1 MKHSCNTK
9 NLLSVLLLVLLFVLI
24 LCPLLAVFAKAVIS
38 DGRLDLRHAWYAI
51 IDSENT
57 RTIFNS
63 LLLGICVV
71 LCSTVIAAPTAFL
84 LARTKLSRY
93 RFLDIIFMIPFM
105 TPPYIA
111 SMGWILFMQKKGLF
125 QQLFPASGSFSEK
138 FFCFGGLVLVMSL
151 HVFPFLMTMLKNA
164 IINIPASLEES
175 GAVFGATA
183 GRRMRKIF
191 APLLTGNYAIGA
203 LLVFVKTLSEYGTPY
218 TLGRRI
224 GFYVFTT
231 DIHRY
236 STTAPIDFGR
246 SASLSSILV
255 FICMCMWLVQN
266 RITTR
271 NSYRLVSGKGSRPA
285 QTHLSVPGLICA
297 WGWIAIV
304 ILLSIG
310 IPYFSIISTSLIR
323 LRGYGLAAGNFTLD
337 HYRELLHTPKA
348 LKAIGKSI
356 FLAVSSATICSV
368 IGTFVVVAVRR
379 TKGFLKKMLEGISLL
394 PEMLPGIVLVIGI
407 MLFWNSI
414 YKILPL
420 YNTIGIMVL
429 AYVVLY
435 LPYTVQYVTSAFTQ
449 INESL
454 LQAGRTFGGSPSYV
468 FRKITLPMIS
478 RGIFA
483 GWMMIFI
490 ITFRELVTASL
501 IAPPNTLVVSTYI
514 NREFEQGSVS
524 LGMAMAVLCVLITT
538 SALLLFQF
546 LTEKKKGTKNESTN

>member
-1 MKHSCNTK
+1 MKQDLKK
-9 NLLSVLLLVLLFVLI
+9 NLPSALLIILLAVLI
-24 LCPLLAVFAKAVIS
+24 LCPLIMVFAKAIVN
-38 DGRLDLRHAWYAI
+38 DGRLDLYQAW
-51 IDSENT
+51 ENIANPDNLE
-57 RTIFNS
+57 TIRNS
-63 LLLGICVV
+63 MLLGVCVV
-71 LCSTVIAAPTAFL
+71 LCSTVIAVPTAYL
-84 LARTKLSRY
+84 LARTQLSRHSW
-93 RFLDIIFMIPFM
+93 LDIVFMIPFM

-111 SMGWILFMQKKGLF
+111 SMGWILFMQKRGLF
-125 QQLFPASGSFSEK
+125 QQLFPYTGSWSEG

-164 IINIPASLEES
+164 MLNIPASLEES
-175 GAVFGATA
+175 GAVFGAGFTQ
-183 GRRMRKIF
+183 RLRKIF

-246 SASLSSILV
+246 SASLSSVLV
-255 FICMCMWLVQN
+255 CICIAMWLMQN
-266 RITTR
+266 YITSK
-271 NSYRLVSGKGSRPA
+271 NSYRLVSGKGNRPA
-285 QTHLSVPGLICA
+285 RTHLSVLGQVLA
-297 WGWIAIV
+297 WLWIAAVVIV
-304 ILLSIG
+304 AIG
-310 IPYFSIISTSLIR
+310 VPYFSIISTSLIK
-323 LRGYGLAAGNFTLD
+323 LRGYGLAAGNFTLE
-337 HYRELLHTPKA
+337 HYKELLTTPKA
-348 LKAIGKSI
+348 LSSI
-356 FLAVSSATICSV
+356 WKNLFLAVSSATICSI
-368 IGTFVVVAVRR
+368 IGTAVVIAVQKS
-379 TKGFLKKMLEGISLL
+379 KGLFKKKLEGVSLL
-394 PEMLPGIVLVIGI
+394 PEMLPSIGLVIGI
-407 MLFWNSI
+407 MLFWNAI
-414 YKILPL
+414 YKVIPL

-454 LQAGRTFGGSPSYV
+454 LEAGRTFGGTPSYV
-468 FRKITLPMIS
+468 FRRVTLPMIS

-490 ITFRELVTASL
+490 IAFRELVTASL

-538 SALLLFQF
+538 TALLIFNHF
-546 LTEKKKGTKNESTN
+546 TGKRKGA

>member
-1 MKHSCNTK
+1 MRSFNPKK
-9 NLLSVLLLVLLFVLI
+9 NLPSVLLLLLLCGLI
-24 LCPLLAVFAKAVIS
+24 LCPLITVFEKAVII
-38 DGRLDLRHAWYAI
+38 DGRLDLYQAW
-51 IDSENT
+51 
-57 RTIFNS
+57 RTIANAENVQTVCNS
-63 LLLGICVV
+63 LWLGVCVV
-71 LCSTVIAAPTAFL
+71 LCSTVIAVPTAYL
-84 LARTKLSRY
+84 LARTRLAAHGW
-93 RFLDIIFMIPFM
+93 LDIVFMIPFM

-111 SMGWILFMQKKGLF
+111 SMGWILFMQKRGLF
-125 QQLFPASGSFSEK
+125 QQLFPATGSWSEG
-138 FFCFGGLVLVMSL
+138 FFCFGRLVLVMSL

-164 IINIPASLEES
+164 MLNIPASLEES
-175 GAVFGATA
+175 GAVFGA
-183 GRRMRKIF
+183 GFGLRLRRIF

-246 SASLSSILV
+246 SASLSSVLIC
-255 FICMCMWLVQN
+255 ICMAMWLMQN
-266 RITTR
+266 YITGK

-285 QTHLSVPGLICA
+285 RTKLSVAGQIGA
-297 WGWIAIV
+297 WLWGALV
-304 ILLSIG
+304 ILVAVG
-310 IPYFSIISTSLIR
+310 VPYFSIIATSLIK

-337 HYRELLHTPKA
+337 HYKELLTTPKA
-348 LKAIGKSI
+348 LASIRKSL

-368 IGTFVVVAVRR
+368 IGTAVVIAVRKS
-379 TKGFLKKMLEGISLL
+379 KGFLKKTLEGISLL
-394 PEMLPGIVLVIGI
+394 PEMLPSIVLVIGL
-407 MLFWNSI
+407 MLFWNAI
-414 YKILPL
+414 YKVIPL

-454 LQAGRTFGGSPSYV
+454 LEAGRTFGGTPAYV
-468 FRKITLPMIS
+468 FCRVTLPMIS

-490 ITFRELVTASL
+490 IAFRELVTASL

-538 SALLLFQF
+538 TALLVFNRF
-546 LTEKKKGTKNESTN
+546 VGKRKGA

>member
-1 MKHSCNTK
+1 MTSTGRKW
-9 NLLSVLLLVLLFVLI
+9 NLPQILLILLLTGLI
-24 LCPLLAVFAKAVIS
+24 LCPLITVFAQAVIT
-38 DGRLDLRHAWYAI
+38 DGRLNLYQAWATI
-51 IDSENT
+51 ISADNVET
-57 RTIFNS
+57 VCNS

-71 LCSTVIAAPTAFL
+71 LCSTLIAVPTAYL
-84 LARTKLSRY
+84 LARTQLAKHGW
-93 RFLDIIFMIPFM
+93 LDIIFMIPFM

-111 SMGWILFMQKKGLF
+111 SMGWILFMQKRGLF
-125 QQLFPASGSFSEK
+125 QQLFPWTGAWSEG

-164 IINIPASLEES
+164 MLNIPASLEES
-175 GAVFGATA
+175 GAVFGADF
-183 GRRMRKIF
+183 GMRLRRIF

-246 SASLSSILV
+246 SASLSSVLIC
-255 FICMCMWLVQN
+255 ICMGMWLLQN
-266 RITTR
+266 YITSRT
-271 NSYRLVSGKGSRPA
+271 SYRLVSGKGSRPA
-285 QTHLSVPGLICA
+285 RTELSRVGQMLA
-297 WGWIAIV
+297 WLWVLLVVLIAIGV
-304 ILLSIG
+304 
-310 IPYFSIISTSLIR
+310 PYFSIISTSLIK
-323 LRGYGLAAGNFTLD
+323 LRGYGLAAGNFTFD
-337 HYRELLHTPKA
+337 HYIELFSTGKA
-348 LKAIGKSI
+348 LDAIWCSL
-356 FLAVSSATICSV
+356 FLAISSATICSV
-368 IGTFVVVAVRR
+368 IGTAVVVTVQRAR
-379 TKGFLKKMLEGISLL
+379 GIGKKALEGISLL
-394 PEMLPGIVLVIGI
+394 PEMLPSIVLVIGI
-407 MLFWNSI
+407 MLFWNAI
-414 YKILPL
+414 YRVIPL

-449 INESL
+449 INDSL
-454 LQAGRTFGGSPSYV
+454 LQAGRVFGGMPSYV
-468 FRKITLPMIS
+468 FRRVTLPMIS

-490 ITFRELVTASL
+490 IAFRELVTASL
-501 IAPPNTLVVSTYI
+501 IAPPNVLVVSTYI

-538 SALLLFQF
+538 TALLVFHYVTGKAQK
-546 LTEKKKGTKNESTN
+546 E

>member
-1 MKHSCNTK
+1 MRQIDWKKS
-9 NLLSVLLLVLLFVLI
+9 LPLALLLVLLTGLI
-24 LCPLLAVFAKAVIS
+24 LCPLITVFAKAVIV
-38 DGRLDLRHAWYAI
+38 DGRLDLYQAWQTIA
-51 IDSENT
+51 SAENVQ
-57 RTIFNS
+57 TICNS
-63 LLLGICVV
+63 LLLGVCVV
-71 LCSTVIAAPTAFL
+71 LCSTVIAVPTAYL
-84 LARTKLSRY
+84 LARTQLKKHSW
-93 RFLDIIFMIPFM
+93 LDIIFMIPFM

-125 QQLFPASGSFSEK
+125 QHLFPTTGSWSES

-151 HVFPFLMTMLKNA
+151 HVFPFLMTML
-164 IINIPASLEES
+164 NIPASLEES
-175 GAVFGATA
+175 GAVFGA
-183 GRRMRKIF
+183 GFGMRLRKIF

-255 FICMCMWLVQN
+255 CICMAMWLMQN
-266 RITTR
+266 YITNK

-285 QTHLSVPGLICA
+285 QTKLSAVGRVGA
-297 WGWIAIV
+297 WLWVALV
-304 ILLSIG
+304 ILVSIG
-310 IPYFSIISTSLIR
+310 VPYFSIISTSLIN
-323 LRGYGLAAGNFTLD
+323 LRGYGLSAGNFTLE
-337 HYRELLHTPKA
+337 HYKELLTTPKA
-348 LKAIGKSI
+348 LSSIWKSL

-368 IGTFVVVAVRR
+368 IGTAVVAAVRKSR
-379 TKGFLKKMLEGISLL
+379 GFFKKTLEGVSLL
-394 PEMLPGIVLVIGI
+394 PEMLPSIVLVIGI
-407 MLFWNSI
+407 MLFWNAI
-414 YKILPL
+414 YKVIPL

-449 INESL
+449 INDSL
-454 LQAGRTFGGSPSYV
+454 LQAGRVFGGTPAYV
-468 FRKITLPMIS
+468 FRRVTLPMIS

-490 ITFRELVTASL
+490 IAFRELVTASL

-538 SALLLFQF
+538 TALLVFNRLVGKQ
-546 LTEKKKGTKNESTN
+546 KGA

>member
-1 MKHSCNTK
+1 MRSFNSKK
-9 NLLSVLLLVLLFVLI
+9 NLPSVLLLLLLCGLI
-24 LCPLLAVFAKAVIS
+24 LCPLITVFEKAVII
-38 DGRLDLRHAWYAI
+38 DGRLDLYQAW
-51 IDSENT
+51 
-57 RTIFNS
+57 RTIANAENVQSVCNS
-63 LLLGICVV
+63 LWLGVCVV
-71 LCSTVIAAPTAFL
+71 LCSTVIAVPTAYL
-84 LARTKLSRY
+84 LARTRLAAHGW
-93 RFLDIIFMIPFM
+93 LDIVFMIPFM

-111 SMGWILFMQKKGLF
+111 SMGWILFMQKRGLF
-125 QQLFPASGSFSEK
+125 QQLFPATGSWSEG

-164 IINIPASLEES
+164 MLNIPASLEES
-175 GAVFGATA
+175 GAVFGA
-183 GRRMRKIF
+183 GFGLRLRRIF

-246 SASLSSILV
+246 SASLSSVLIC
-255 FICMCMWLVQN
+255 ICMAMWLMQN
-266 RITTR
+266 YITGK

-285 QTHLSVPGLICA
+285 RTKLSVAGQIGA
-297 WGWIAIV
+297 WLWVALV
-304 ILLSIG
+304 ILVAVG
-310 IPYFSIISTSLIR
+310 VPYFSIIATSLIK

-337 HYRELLHTPKA
+337 HYKELLTTPKA
-348 LKAIGKSI
+348 LASIRKSL

-368 IGTFVVVAVRR
+368 IGTAVVIAVRKS
-379 TKGFLKKMLEGISLL
+379 KGFLKKTLEGISLL
-394 PEMLPGIVLVIGI
+394 PEMLPSIVLVIGL
-407 MLFWNSI
+407 MLFWNAI
-414 YKILPL
+414 YKVIPL

-454 LQAGRTFGGSPSYV
+454 LEAGRTFGGTPAYV
-468 FRKITLPMIS
+468 FCRVTLPMIS

-490 ITFRELVTASL
+490 IAFRELVTASL

-538 SALLLFQF
+538 TALLVFNRF
-546 LTEKKKGTKNESTN
+546 VGKRKGA

>member
-1 MKHSCNTK
+1 MKQDLKK
-9 NLLSVLLLVLLFVLI
+9 NLPSALLLILLAVLI
-24 LCPLLAVFAKAVIS
+24 LCPLIMVFAKAIVN
-38 DGRLDLRHAWYAI
+38 DGRLDLYQAW
-51 IDSENT
+51 ENIANPDNLE
-57 RTIFNS
+57 TIRNS
-63 LLLGICVV
+63 MLLGVCVV
-71 LCSTVIAAPTAFL
+71 LCSTVIAVPTAYL
-84 LARTKLSRY
+84 LARTQLSRHSW
-93 RFLDIIFMIPFM
+93 LDIVFMIPFM

-111 SMGWILFMQKKGLF
+111 SMGWILFMQKRGLF
-125 QQLFPASGSFSEK
+125 QQLFPSTGSWSEG

-164 IINIPASLEES
+164 MLNIPASLEES
-175 GAVFGATA
+175 GAVFGAGFTQ
-183 GRRMRKIF
+183 RLRKIF

-236 STTAPIDFGR
+236 FTTAPIDFGR
-246 SASLSSILV
+246 SASLSSVLV
-255 FICMCMWLVQN
+255 CICIVMWLMQN
-266 RITTR
+266 YITSK

-285 QTHLSVPGLICA
+285 RTHLSVFGQVLA
-297 WGWIAIV
+297 WLWIAAVVIV
-304 ILLSIG
+304 AIG
-310 IPYFSIISTSLIR
+310 VPYFSIISTSLIK

-337 HYRELLHTPKA
+337 HYKELLTTPKA
-348 LKAIGKSI
+348 LSSI
-356 FLAVSSATICSV
+356 WKNLFLAVSSATICSI
-368 IGTFVVVAVRR
+368 IGTAVVIAVRKS
-379 TKGFLKKMLEGISLL
+379 KGFFKKTLEGVSLL
-394 PEMLPGIVLVIGI
+394 PEMLPSIVLVIGI
-407 MLFWNSI
+407 MLFWNAI
-414 YKILPL
+414 YKVIPL

-454 LQAGRTFGGSPSYV
+454 LEAGRTFGGTPSYV
-468 FRKITLPMIS
+468 FRRVTLPMIS

-490 ITFRELVTASL
+490 IAFRELVTASL

-538 SALLLFQF
+538 TALLIFNHF
-546 LTEKKKGTKNESTN
+546 TGKRKGA

>member
-1 MKHSCNTK
+1 MRSFNPKK
-9 NLLSVLLLVLLFVLI
+9 NLPSVLLLLLLCGLI
-24 LCPLLAVFAKAVIS
+24 LCPLITVFEKAVII
-38 DGRLDLRHAWYAI
+38 DGRLDLYQAW
-51 IDSENT
+51 
-57 RTIFNS
+57 RTIANAENVQTVCNS
-63 LLLGICVV
+63 LWLGVCVV
-71 LCSTVIAAPTAFL
+71 LCSTVIAVPTAYL
-84 LARTKLSRY
+84 LARTRLAAPGW
-93 RFLDIIFMIPFM
+93 LDIVFMIPFM

-111 SMGWILFMQKKGLF
+111 SMGWILFMQKRGLF
-125 QQLFPASGSFSEK
+125 QQLFPATGSWSEG

-164 IINIPASLEES
+164 MLNIPASLEES
-175 GAVFGATA
+175 GAVFGA
-183 GRRMRKIF
+183 GFGLRLRRIF

-246 SASLSSILV
+246 SASLSSVLIC
-255 FICMCMWLVQN
+255 ICMAMWLMQN
-266 RITTR
+266 YITGK

-285 QTHLSVPGLICA
+285 RTKLSVAGQIGA
-297 WGWIAIV
+297 WLWVALV
-304 ILLSIG
+304 ILVAVG
-310 IPYFSIISTSLIR
+310 VPYFSIIATSLIK

-337 HYRELLHTPKA
+337 HYKELLTTPKA
-348 LKAIGKSI
+348 LASIRKSL

-368 IGTFVVVAVRR
+368 IGTAVVIAVRKS
-379 TKGFLKKMLEGISLL
+379 KGFLKKTLEGISLL
-394 PEMLPGIVLVIGI
+394 PEMLPSIVLVIGL
-407 MLFWNSI
+407 MLFWNAI
-414 YKILPL
+414 YKVIPL

-454 LQAGRTFGGSPSYV
+454 LEAGRTFGGTPAYV
-468 FRKITLPMIS
+468 FCRVTLPMIS

-490 ITFRELVTASL
+490 IAFRELVTASL

-538 SALLLFQF
+538 TALLVFNRF
-546 LTEKKKGTKNESTN
+546 VGKRKGA

>member
-1 MKHSCNTK
+1 MRQIERKK
-9 NLLSVLLLVLLFVLI
+9 NLPTACLLVLLTGMI
-24 LCPLLAVFAKAVIS
+24 LCPLLTVFAKAVIV
-38 DGRLDLRHAWYAI
+38 DGRLDLYQAWQTIA
-51 IDSENT
+51 SAENVQT
-57 RTIFNS
+57 VCNS
-63 LLLGICVV
+63 LLLGVCVV
-71 LCSTVIAAPTAFL
+71 LCSTVIALPTAYL
-84 LARTKLSRY
+84 LARTQLKKHSW
-93 RFLDIIFMIPFM
+93 LDIIFMIPFM

-111 SMGWILFMQKKGLF
+111 SMGWILFMQKRGLF
-125 QQLFPASGSFSEK
+125 QQLFPATGAWSEG

-164 IINIPASLEES
+164 MLNIPASLEES
-175 GAVFGATA
+175 GAVFGA
-183 GRRMRKIF
+183 GFGLRLRKIF

-236 STTAPIDFGR
+236 STTSPIDFGR

-255 FICMCMWLVQN
+255 CICMVMWLWQN
-266 RITTR
+266 HMTGK
-271 NSYRLVSGKGSRPA
+271 NSYRLLSGKGSRPA
-285 QTHLSVPGLICA
+285 ETKLSPMGQVGA
-297 WGWIAIV
+297 WLWVALVVLIAIGV
-304 ILLSIG
+304 
-310 IPYFSIISTSLIR
+310 PYFAIIATSLIK

-337 HYRELLHTPKA
+337 HYKELLTTPKA
-348 LKAIGKSI
+348 LASIGKSL

-368 IGTFVVVAVRR
+368 IGTAVVVAVRKSR
-379 TKGFLKKMLEGISLL
+379 GFIKKALEAISLL
-394 PEMLPGIVLVIGI
+394 PEMLPSIVLVIGI

-414 YKILPL
+414 YKVLPL
-420 YNTIGIMVL
+420 YNTMGIMVL

-449 INESL
+449 INDNL
-454 LQAGRTFGGSPSYV
+454 LQAGRVFGGSPAYV
-468 FRKITLPMIS
+468 FRRITLPMIS

-490 ITFRELVTASL
+490 IAFRELVTASL

-538 SALLLFQF
+538 TALLVFNR
-546 LTEKKKGTKNESTN
+546 LTSRQKGA

>member
-1 MKHSCNTK
+1 MRSFNPKK
-9 NLLSVLLLVLLFVLI
+9 NLPSVLLLLLLCGLI
-24 LCPLLAVFAKAVIS
+24 LCPLITVFEKAVII
-38 DGRLDLRHAWYAI
+38 DGRLDLYQAW
-51 IDSENT
+51 
-57 RTIFNS
+57 RTIANAENVQTVCNS
-63 LLLGICVV
+63 LWLGVCVV
-71 LCSTVIAAPTAFL
+71 LCSTVIAVPTAYL
-84 LARTKLSRY
+84 LARTRLAAHGW
-93 RFLDIIFMIPFM
+93 LDIVFMIPFM

-111 SMGWILFMQKKGLF
+111 SMGWILFMQKRGLF
-125 QQLFPASGSFSEK
+125 QQLFPATGSWSEG

-164 IINIPASLEES
+164 MLNIPASLEES
-175 GAVFGATA
+175 GAVFGA
-183 GRRMRKIF
+183 GFGLRLRRIF

-218 TLGRRI
+218 TPGRRI

-246 SASLSSILV
+246 SASLSPVLIC
-255 FICMCMWLVQN
+255 ICMAMWLMQN
-266 RITTR
+266 YITGK

-285 QTHLSVPGLICA
+285 RTKLSVAGQIGA
-297 WGWIAIV
+297 WLWVALV
-304 ILLSIG
+304 ILVAVG
-310 IPYFSIISTSLIR
+310 VPYFSIIATSLIK

-337 HYRELLHTPKA
+337 HYKELLTTPKA
-348 LKAIGKSI
+348 LASIRKSL

-368 IGTFVVVAVRR
+368 IGTAIVIAVRKS
-379 TKGFLKKMLEGISLL
+379 KGFLKKTLEGISLL
-394 PEMLPGIVLVIGI
+394 PEMLPSIVLVIGL
-407 MLFWNSI
+407 MLFWNAI
-414 YKILPL
+414 YKVIPL

-454 LQAGRTFGGSPSYV
+454 LEAGRTFGGTPAYV
-468 FRKITLPMIS
+468 FCRVTLPMIS

-490 ITFRELVTASL
+490 IAFRELVTASL

-538 SALLLFQF
+538 TALLVFNRF
-546 LTEKKKGTKNESTN
+546 VGKRKGA

>member
-1 MKHSCNTK
+1 MTSTGRKW
-9 NLLSVLLLVLLFVLI
+9 NLPQILLILLLTGLI
-24 LCPLLAVFAKAVIS
+24 LCPLITVFAQAVIT
-38 DGRLDLRHAWYAI
+38 DGRLNLYQAWATI
-51 IDSENT
+51 ISADNVET
-57 RTIFNS
+57 VCNS

-71 LCSTVIAAPTAFL
+71 LCSTLIAVPTAYL
-84 LARTKLSRY
+84 LARTQLAKHGW
-93 RFLDIIFMIPFM
+93 LDIIFMIPFM

-111 SMGWILFMQKKGLF
+111 SMGWILFMQKRGLF
-125 QQLFPASGSFSEK
+125 QQLFPWIGAWSEG

-164 IINIPASLEES
+164 MLNIPASLEES
-175 GAVFGATA
+175 GAVFGADF
-183 GRRMRKIF
+183 GMRLRRIF

-246 SASLSSILV
+246 SASLSSVLIC
-255 FICMCMWLVQN
+255 ICMGMWLLQN
-266 RITTR
+266 YITSRT
-271 NSYRLVSGKGSRPA
+271 SYRLVSGKGSRPA
-285 QTHLSVPGLICA
+285 RTELSRIGQILA
-297 WGWIAIV
+297 WLWVLLVVLIAIGV
-304 ILLSIG
+304 
-310 IPYFSIISTSLIR
+310 PYFSIISTSLIK
-323 LRGYGLAAGNFTLD
+323 LRGYGLAAGNFTFA
-337 HYRELLHTPKA
+337 HYTELFSTEKA
-348 LKAIGKSI
+348 LDSIGCSL

-368 IGTFVVVAVRR
+368 IGTAVVVTVQRARGIGS
-379 TKGFLKKMLEGISLL
+379 KALEGISLL
-394 PEMLPGIVLVIGI
+394 PEMLPSIVLVIGI
-407 MLFWNSI
+407 MLFWNAI
-414 YKILPL
+414 YRVIPL

-435 LPYTVQYVTSAFTQ
+435 LPYTVQYVSSAFTQ
-449 INESL
+449 INGSL
-454 LQAGRTFGGSPSYV
+454 LEAGRTFGGSPSYV
-468 FRKITLPMIS
+468 FRRITLPMIS

-490 ITFRELVTASL
+490 IAFRELVTASL
-501 IAPPNTLVVSTYI
+501 IAPPNVLVVSTYI

-538 SALLLFQF
+538 TALLVFNYV
-546 LTEKKKGTKNESTN
+546 TGKVRKA